1 MIIRPYIHSDEN
13 DVISLWTDCGLVVP
27 WNDPAKDIQR
37 KMDEN
42 PDLFFV
48 GSIDGAIA
56 GSCMAGYDGHRGW
69 IYYLA
74 ITPALQRKGLARK
87 LVQHAE
93 NVLSRL
99 GCPKINL
106 MVRNTNDQAIQ
117 FYHKI
122 GFNSDPVSVL
132 SKRIETDV

>member
-1 MIIRPYIHSDEN
+1 MIIRPYIHTDEN

-27 WNDPAKDIQR
+27 WNDPARDIQR
-37 KMDEN
+37 KMNEH

-48 GSIDGAIA
+48 GTIDDTIV

-74 ITPALQRKGLARK
+74 TTPALQRKGLGEK
-87 LVQHAE
+87 LVQHAQ
-93 NVLSRL
+93 NALSRL

-106 MVRNTNDQAIQ
+106 MVRNTNAQAIQ

-122 GFNSDPVSVL
+122 GFNDDPVTVL
-132 SKRIETDV
+132 SKRIEKNI